1 MQARPTTQQILTDL
15 AREVREELTLRID
28 DPAISVNL
36 EMMEQ
41 LLMAAAVRAAH
52 EIAWMAEEVHDMIEY
67 ATEVSKTLSDPSTSD
82 ALAAYEAGRSDSL
95 HLDDQVENYSLAG
108 EAFGLALEVAAGHDT
123 LGPRGAAL
131 IRARRDTELKTRPDF
146 YFPGRS

>member
-1 MQARPTTQQILTDL
+1 MQAQPTTQQILTDL
-15 AREVREELTLRID
+15 AREVRDELMPRID

-41 LLMAAAVRAAH
+41 LLTAAAMRAGH
-52 EIAWMAEEVHDMIEY
+52 EIAWMADEVRKMIAY
-67 ATEVSKTLSDPSTSD
+67 ATDVSETLGHGPTSG
-82 ALAAYEAGRSDSL
+82 ALGAYEVGRSDSL
-95 HLDDQVENYSLAG
+95 HLDDQVNNYSLAG
-108 EAFGLALEVAAGHDT
+108 EAFGLALEAAGDDGT

-131 IRARRDTELKTRPDF
+131 IRARRDTELEIRPGF